1 MHRIGQKTTLQERV
15 TIAKQATSGRTDTQ
29 IATKLDCSVW
39 TVRKWRRIFV
49 HQGRAG
55 FKNHMGRP
63 ATGPLGTI
71 PLELQTAIRRLRETH
86 PGWGPDTILI
96 ALRADTTW
104 KQQHLP
110 SRSRIAAFLKLTGLT
125 RRYQKHSELPQPPH
139 QEPEA
144 AHQEWQ
150 MDAQGA
156 LHVQGIGSVSL
167 INVIDVT
174 SRLKVESC
182 PRVSTP
188 KPAASDYYVTL
199 RRAFLTYGLPLR
211 LSLDHDTVFFDNTT
225 PSPFPTRLHLWLLAL
240 GIEVVFTGVRRP
252 TDHAS
257 IERTHQTMTNQA
269 LVGQSWPNQHTL
281 WAGLDERR
289 TVLNH
294 ALPIRALH
302 QQAPLQAYP
311 EAAFSGR
318 AYRPEWE
325 EGLLDLDRVYQYLA
339 QGCWF
344 RINNNGTVHLGT
356 YEYRFGYRYRGQ
368 TMEITFDPVHVAFVC
383 QPEGATEPVTV
394 TARGLTKADL
404 MGDLAWMLALPAY
417 QLAFPFSPEEQ
428 RRLALVE
435 CLSGT
440 TL

>member
-1 MHRIGQKTTLQERV
+1 MYRIGQKTTLQERV
-15 TIAKQATSGRTDTQ
+15 TIGKQAAAGRTDAQ
-29 IATKLDCSVW
+29 IAAKLDCSVW

-55 FKNHMGRP
+55 FKNQMGRP
-63 ATGPLGTI
+63 ATGALGTVSSD
-71 PLELQTAIRRLRETH
+71 LQTAIRHLRETH

-96 ALRADTTW
+96 ALRSDATW
-104 KQQHLP
+104 KQQRLP
-110 SRSRIAAFLKLTGLT
+110 SRSRIAAFLKQTGLT
-125 RRYQKHSELPQPPH
+125 RRYQKHAELPQPPR
-139 QEPEA
+139 QVPEA

-156 LHVQGIGSVSL
+156 MRVDGIGSVSL
-167 INVIDVT
+167 INVIDVV

-188 KPAASDYYVTL
+188 KPAAADYYVTL

-225 PSPFPTRLHLWLLAL
+225 PSPFPTRLHLWLVAL

-252 TDHAS
+252 TDHAA

-269 LVGQSWPNQHTL
+269 LVGQSWPNQRTL

-294 ALPIRALH
+294 WLPIRALH

-311 EAAFSGR
+311 EAVFSGR

-339 QGCWF
+339 QGRWF
-344 RINNNGTVHLGT
+344 RANHRGTIHLGT
-356 YEYRFGYRYRGQ
+356 YEYGFGYRYHGQ
-368 TMEITFDPVHVAFVC
+368 TMEITFDPVQVAFVC
-383 QPEGATEPVTV
+383 QPEDATEPLVV
-394 TARGLTKADL
+394 PARGLTKADL

-417 QLAFPFSPEEQ
+417 QLAFPFSSEEQ
-428 RRLALVE
+428 RHLALVE

>member
-15 TIAKQATSGRTDTQ
+15 TIGKQAAAGRTDAQ
-29 IATKLDCSVW
+29 IAAKLDCSLW

-55 FKNHMGRP
+55 FKSQMGRP
-63 ATGPLGTI
+63 ATGALGTVSSD
-71 PLELQTAIRRLRETH
+71 LQTTIRHLRETH

-96 ALRADTTW
+96 ALRGDATW
-104 KQQHLP
+104 KQQTLP
-110 SRSRIAAFLKLTGLT
+110 SRSRIAAFLKQTGLT
-125 RRYQKHSELPQPPH
+125 RRYQKHAELPQPPR
-139 QEPEA
+139 QVPEA

-156 LHVQGIGSVSL
+156 MRVDGIGSVSL
-167 INVIDVT
+167 INVIDVV

-188 KPAASDYYVTL
+188 KPAAADYYVTL

-211 LSLDHDTVFFDNTT
+211 LSLDHDTAFFDNTT
-225 PSPFPTRLHLWLLAL
+225 PSPFPTRLHLWLVAL
-240 GIEVVFTGVRRP
+240 GIEVVFTGIRRP
-252 TDHAS
+252 TDHAA

-269 LVGQSWPNQHTL
+269 LIGQSWPNQRTL

-294 ALPIRALH
+294 WLPIRALH

-311 EAAFSGR
+311 EAVFSGR

-325 EGLLDLDRVYQYLA
+325 EELLDLDRVYQYLA
-339 QGCWF
+339 QGRWF
-344 RINNNGTVHLGT
+344 RANHRGAIHLGT
-356 YEYRFGYRYRGQ
+356 YEYHFGYRYHRQ
-368 TMEITFDPVHVAFVC
+368 TMEITFDPVQVAFVC
-383 QPEGATEPVTV
+383 QPEDATEPTV
-394 TARGLTKADL
+394 VPAQGLTKADL

-428 RRLALVE
+428 RHLALVE

>member
-1 MHRIGQKTTLQERV
+1 MHRIGQKTTFQERV
-15 TIAKQATSGRTDTQ
+15 TIGKQAATGRTDTQ
-29 IATKLDCSVW
+29 IAAKLDCSVW
-39 TVRKWRRIFV
+39 TVRKWRRIFA

-55 FKNHMGRP
+55 FTRQIGRP
-63 ATGPLGTI
+63 VIGPLGTVS
-71 PLELQTAIRRLRETH
+71 PDLQTAIRLLRETH

-96 ALRADTTW
+96 ALRSDATW
-104 KQQHLP
+104 EKQALP
-110 SRSRIAAFLKLTGLT
+110 SRSRVAAFLKHAGLT
-125 RRYQKHSELPQPPH
+125 RRYQKHAELPQPPH

-150 MDAQGA
+150 MDAQGV
-156 LHVQGIGSVSL
+156 LHVDGIGNVSL
-167 INVIDVT
+167 INVIDVA

-182 PRVSTP
+182 PRVNTS
-188 KPAASDYYVTL
+188 KPAAADYYVTL

-240 GIEVVFTGVRRP
+240 GIEVVFTRVRRP

-281 WAGLDERR
+281 WTGLDERR
-289 TVLNH
+289 AVLNH
-294 ALPIRALH
+294 SLPIRALH

-311 EAAFSGR
+311 QAIFSGR

-325 EGLLDLDRVYQYLA
+325 ERLLDLDRVYQYLA
-339 QGCWF
+339 QGRWF
-344 RINNNGTVHLGT
+344 RRNDHGALHLGT
-356 YEYRFGYRYRGQ
+356 YDYRFGYRYHKQ
-368 TMEITFDPVHVAFVC
+368 TMEITFDPVQAAFVC
-383 QPEGATEPVTV
+383 QPEGALEPMVV
-394 TARGLTKADL
+394 PARGLTKADL

-417 QLAFPFSPEEQ
+417 QLAFPFSLEEQ
-428 RRLALVE
+428 RHLALID

>member
-15 TIAKQATSGRTDTQ
+15 AIGKLAMADQTDAQ
-29 IATKLDCSVW
+29 IAIKLDCSVW
-39 TVRKWRRIFV
+39 TVRKWRRIYI

-55 FKNHMGRP
+55 FKNRIGRP

-71 PLELQTAIRRLRETH
+71 SEEVQATIRHLRETH
-86 PGWGPDTILI
+86 PGWGPDTLLI
-96 ALRADTTW
+96 AIRADPTW
-104 KQQHLP
+104 KQQRLP
-110 SRSRIAAFLKLTGLT
+110 SRSRIATFLKQSGLT
-125 RRYQKHSELPQPPH
+125 RRYLKHSELPEPAH
-139 QEPEA
+139 QKPEV

-150 MDAQGA
+150 MDAQA
-156 LHVQGIGSVSL
+156 AMQVKGIGSVSV
-167 INVIDVT
+167 INVLDVA

-182 PRVSTP
+182 PRVNTP
-188 KPAASDYYVTL
+188 KPAAADYYVTL
-199 RRAFLTYGLPLR
+199 RRAFLTYGLPQR
-211 LSLDHDTVFFDNTT
+211 LSVDHDTVFFDNTT

-240 GIEVVFTGVRRP
+240 GIEVVFTGIRRP
-252 TDHAS
+252 TDHAA

-269 LVGQSWPNQHTL
+269 LLGQSWPNQKTL

-294 ALPIRALH
+294 AMPIRALH
-302 QQAPLQAYP
+302 QLASLQAYP

-318 AYRPEWE
+318 DYRPEWE
-325 EGLLDLDRVYQYLA
+325 KELLDLDRVYQYLA

-344 RINNNGTVHLGT
+344 RINNAGTVHLGT

-368 TMEITFDPVHVAFVC
+368 TMEITFDPSKVAFVC

-394 TARGLTKADL
+394 AARGLTKADL

-428 RRLALVE
+428 RRLSLIE